1 MPPEFKPRRVTITP
15 TPLGDGSRVA
25 YPVPT
30 SPVGERFA
38 RAVCVAPAHDPMALE
53 SCSLI
58 IERSMVT
65 KFATFLARHGGIERE
80 PTEQEVTALMQS
92 VADFL
97 AHMQMEAMALVS
109 EALSR
114 ALGDPNAEPEA
125 VHETITTSMAEEI
138 AIPAQPPMPSHA
150 AGTWMNRMRT
160 VSPISRSGG
169 TMNSPH
175 RVAPSDSTSP
185 PQNRNGISHFAR
197 ARNRVGLA

>member
-15 TPLGDGSRVA
+15 TPLGDGRRVA

-38 RAVCVAPAHDPMALE
+38 RAVCVAPAHDPMAIE

-65 KFATFLARHGGIERE
+65 KFAQFLARHGGIERE
-80 PTEQEVTALMQS
+80 PTEQETTALMQS

-109 EALSR
+109 EALSQ

-125 VHETITTSMAEEI
+125 ISDAITTSMAQEIAAAQAREEGRTAEQARADAEEI
-138 AIPAQPPMPSHA
+138 AAQLRAWADRKMREIDGEEGA
-150 AGTWMNRMRT
+150 A
-160 VSPISRSGG
+160 
-169 TMNSPH
+169 
-175 RVAPSDSTSP
+175 
-185 PQNRNGISHFAR
+185 
-197 ARNRVGLA
+197 